1 MGKYKDL
8 DDIAKEIAESL
19 NTKDV
24 LVYAF
29 NATGKTR
36 LSVLL
41 DENDYDEDDIKSLS
55 YNAIVEDYFSWD
67 NERVTFKIITGTWL
81 FNFINDEG
89 LDGNIIDVFSSF
101 IGTDIKP
108 EIDLTTGEMRFYV
121 TDIGGSKKAV
131 KISKGEER
139 LFQWSVFYSVLKRA
153 TDLLAEK
160 EEDRSLK
167 VFNQLKYI
175 VIDDPI
181 SSLDDYK
188 VYTLSMQ
195 ILELIKSVHARKIS
209 VKFLLLTHH
218 ALFYNIVFN
227 TLKNRRNCKK
237 QDDDKVVFYF
247 LNKIDEEYELKDVK
261 NNQLAVS
268 HIVMLKEIKR
278 AIQSNNLRKKDFNK
292 FRSVLEKTSI
302 YLGFE
307 KWQDLFEGYKETE
320 AVRKIINMNSHEKY
334 VEMDTEFLTNE
345 QIQIL
350 TSAFNYFVEE
360 YKVQLGE

>member
-1 MGKYKDL
+1 MEKYKDL

-101 IGTDIKP
+101 IGTDIKS

-121 TDIGGSKKAV
+121 TDIDGIKKAI

-153 TDLLAEK
+153 TELLAEK

-167 VFNQLKYI
+167 VFNQLKYV

-195 ILELIKSVHARKIS
+195 ILELIKDVHANCQAN

-218 ALFYNIVFN
+218 TLFYNIIFN
-227 TLKNRRNCKK
+227 TLKNRDK
-237 QDDDKVVFYF
+237 DKVVFYF

-302 YLGFE
+302 YLGFK
-307 KWQDLFEGYKETE
+307 KWEDLFEGYKETE
-320 AVRKIINMNSHEKY
+320 AVRKIVNMNSHEKY

-350 TSAFNYFVEE
+350 TNAFNYFVEE

>member
-8 DDIAKEIAESL
+8 DDIAKKIAEYL
-19 NTKDV
+19 NTKDI

-41 DENDYDEDDIKSLS
+41 DKNDYEEENIESLS

-67 NERVTFKIITGTWL
+67 NEKFTFKIITGTWL

-89 LDGNIIDVFSSF
+89 LDGDIIDVFNNF
-101 IGTDIKP
+101 IEADIKP

-218 ALFYNIVFN
+218 ALFYNIIFN
-227 TLKNRRNCKK
+227 TLMNRGK
-237 QDDDKVVFYF
+237 DSVAFYF

-261 NNQLAVS
+261 KNQLAVS

-320 AVRKIINMNSHEKY
+320 AVQKIINMNSHEKY

-360 YKVQLGE
+360 YKVKLGE

>member
-19 NTKDV
+19 NTKDI

-41 DENDYDEDDIKSLS
+41 DKNDYEEENIKSLS

-67 NERVTFKIITGTWL
+67 NEKFTFKIITGTWL

-89 LDGNIIDVFSSF
+89 LDGDIIDVFNNF
-101 IGTDIKP
+101 IEADIKP

-209 VKFLLLTHH
+209 VRFLLLTHH
-218 ALFYNIVFN
+218 ALFYNIIFN
-227 TLKNRRNCKK
+227 TLRNRGK
-237 QDDDKVVFYF
+237 DSAAFYF

-307 KWQDLFEGYKETE
+307 KWEDLFEGYKETE
-320 AVRKIINMNSHEKY
+320 AVRKIVNMNSHEKY

>member
-19 NTKDV
+19 NTKDI

-41 DENDYDEDDIKSLS
+41 DKNDYEEENIKSLS

-67 NERVTFKIITGTWL
+67 NEKFTFKIITGTWL

-89 LDGNIIDVFSSF
+89 LDGDIIDVFNNF
-101 IGTDIKP
+101 IEADIKP

-167 VFNQLKYI
+167 MFNHLKYI

-209 VKFLLLTHH
+209 VRFLLLTHH
-218 ALFYNIVFN
+218 ALFYNIIFN
-227 TLKNRRNCKK
+227 TLRNRGK
-237 QDDDKVVFYF
+237 DSAAFYF
-247 LNKIDEEYELKDVK
+247 LNKTGEEYELKDVK
-261 NNQLAVS
+261 
-268 HIVMLKEIKR
+268 K
-278 AIQSNNLRKKDFNK
+278 
-292 FRSVLEKTSI
+292 
-302 YLGFE
+302 
-307 KWQDLFEGYKETE
+307 
-320 AVRKIINMNSHEKY
+320 
-334 VEMDTEFLTNE
+334 
-345 QIQIL
+345 
-350 TSAFNYFVEE
+350 
-360 YKVQLGE
+360 

>member
-8 DDIAKEIAESL
+8 DDIAKEITESL
-19 NTKDV
+19 NTKDI

-41 DENDYDEDDIKSLS
+41 DKNDYEEENIKSLS

-67 NERVTFKIITGTWL
+67 NEKFTFKIITGTWL

-89 LDGNIIDVFSSF
+89 LDGDIIDVFNNF
-101 IGTDIKP
+101 IEADIKP

-167 VFNQLKYI
+167 MFNHLKYI

-209 VKFLLLTHH
+209 VRFLLLTHH
-218 ALFYNIVFN
+218 ALFYNMIFN
-227 TLKNRRNCKK
+227 TIRNRGK
-237 QDDDKVVFYF
+237 DSAAFYF

-320 AVRKIINMNSHEKY
+320 AVQKIINMNSHEKY

>member
-8 DDIAKEIAESL
+8 DDIAKKIAESL
-19 NTKDV
+19 NTKDI

-41 DENDYDEDDIKSLS
+41 DKNDYEEENIESLS

-67 NERVTFKIITGTWL
+67 NEKFTFKIITGTWL

-101 IGTDIKP
+101 IGTDIKS

-121 TDIGGSKKAV
+121 TDIDGIKKAI

-153 TDLLAEK
+153 TELLAEK

-167 VFNQLKYI
+167 VFNQLKYV

-209 VKFLLLTHH
+209 VSFLLLTHH
-218 ALFYNIVFN
+218 ALFYNIIFN
-227 TLKNRRNCKK
+227 TLRNRGK
-237 QDDDKVVFYF
+237 DSAAFYF

-320 AVRKIINMNSHEKY
+320 AVQKIINMNSHEKY

>member
-1 MGKYKDL
+1 MEKYKDL

-19 NTKDV
+19 NTKDI

-41 DENDYDEDDIKSLS
+41 DKNDYEEENIKSLS

-67 NERVTFKIITGTWL
+67 NEKFTFKIITGTWL

-89 LDGNIIDVFSSF
+89 LDGDIIDVFNNF
-101 IGTDIKP
+101 IEVDIKP

-195 ILELIKSVHARKIS
+195 IFELIKSVHARKIS

-218 ALFYNIVFN
+218 TLFYNIIFN
-227 TLKNRRNCKK
+227 TLKNRDK
-237 QDDDKVVFYF
+237 DKVVFYF

-261 NNQLAVS
+261 NSQLAVS

-320 AVRKIINMNSHEKY
+320 AVQKIINMNSHEKY

>member
-8 DDIAKEIAESL
+8 DDIAKKIAESL
-19 NTKDV
+19 NTKDI

-41 DENDYDEDDIKSLS
+41 DKNDYEGENIKSLS

-67 NERVTFKIITGTWL
+67 NEKFTFKIITGTWL

-89 LDGNIIDVFSSF
+89 LDGDIIDVFNNF
-101 IGTDIKP
+101 IEADIKP

-167 VFNQLKYI
+167 MFNHLKYI

-218 ALFYNIVFN
+218 ALFYNIIFN
-227 TLKNRRNCKK
+227 TLRNRGK
-237 QDDDKVVFYF
+237 DSAAFYF

-320 AVRKIINMNSHEKY
+320 AFQKIVNMNSHEKY

>member
-1 MGKYKDL
+1 MEKNKDL

-19 NTKDV
+19 NTKDI

-41 DENDYDEDDIKSLS
+41 DKNDYEEENIKSLS

-67 NERVTFKIITGTWL
+67 NEKFTFKIITGTWL

-89 LDGNIIDVFSSF
+89 LDGDIIDVFNNF
-101 IGTDIKP
+101 IEADIKP

-218 ALFYNIVFN
+218 ALFYNIIFN
-227 TLKNRRNCKK
+227 TLRNRGK
-237 QDDDKVVFYF
+237 DSAAFYF

-307 KWQDLFEGYKETE
+307 KWEDLFEGYKETE
-320 AVRKIINMNSHEKY
+320 AVRKIVNMNSHEKY
-334 VEMDTEFLTNE
+334 VEMDTEFLTKE

-350 TSAFNYFVEE
+350 MSAFNYFVEE

>member
-1 MGKYKDL
+1 M
-8 DDIAKEIAESL
+8 
-19 NTKDV
+19 
-24 LVYAF
+24 
-29 NATGKTR
+29 
-36 LSVLL
+36 
-41 DENDYDEDDIKSLS
+41 
-55 YNAIVEDYFSWD
+55 
-67 NERVTFKIITGTWL
+67 

-89 LDGNIIDVFSSF
+89 LDGDIIDVFNNF
-101 IGTDIKP
+101 IEADIKP

-167 VFNQLKYI
+167 MFNHLKYI

-209 VKFLLLTHH
+209 VSFLLLTHH
-218 ALFYNIVFN
+218 ALFYNIIFN
-227 TLKNRRNCKK
+227 TLRNRGK
-237 QDDDKVVFYF
+237 DSAAFYF

-320 AVRKIINMNSHEKY
+320 AVQKIINMNSHEKY

>member
-1 MGKYKDL
+1 MEKNKDL

-19 NTKDV
+19 NTKDI

-41 DENDYDEDDIKSLS
+41 DKNDYEEENIKSLS

-67 NERVTFKIITGTWL
+67 NEKFTFKIITGTWL

-89 LDGNIIDVFSSF
+89 LDGDIIDVFNNF
-101 IGTDIKP
+101 IEADIKP

-121 TDIGGSKKAV
+121 TDVGGSKKAV

-209 VKFLLLTHH
+209 VSFLLLTHH
-218 ALFYNIVFN
+218 ALFYNIIFN
-227 TLKNRRNCKK
+227 TLRNRGK
-237 QDDDKVVFYF
+237 DSAAFYF

-261 NNQLAVS
+261 KNQLAVS

-307 KWQDLFEGYKETE
+307 KWEDLFEGYKETE
-320 AVRKIINMNSHEKY
+320 AVRKIVNMNSHEKY

>member
-8 DDIAKEIAESL
+8 DDIAKKIAESL
-19 NTKDV
+19 NTKDI

-41 DENDYDEDDIKSLS
+41 DKNDYEEENIESLS
-55 YNAIVEDYFSWD
+55 YNAIVEDCFSWD
-67 NERVTFKIITGTWL
+67 NEKFTFKIITGTWL

-89 LDGNIIDVFSSF
+89 LDGDIIDVFNNF
-101 IGTDIKP
+101 IEADIKP

-167 VFNQLKYI
+167 MFNHLKYI

-195 ILELIKSVHARKIS
+195 ILELIKYVHARKIS
-209 VKFLLLTHH
+209 VSFLLLTHH
-218 ALFYNIVFN
+218 ALFYNVIFN
-227 TLKNRRNCKK
+227 TLMNRGK
-237 QDDDKVVFYF
+237 DSVAFYF

-261 NNQLAVS
+261 KNQLAVS

-302 YLGFE
+302 YLGFK
-307 KWQDLFEGYKETE
+307 KWEDLFEGYKETE
-320 AVRKIINMNSHEKY
+320 AVRKIVNMNSHEKY

-345 QIQIL
+345 
-350 TSAFNYFVEE
+350 
-360 YKVQLGE
+360 

>member
-8 DDIAKEIAESL
+8 DDIAKKIAEYL
-19 NTKDV
+19 NTKDI

-41 DENDYDEDDIKSLS
+41 DKNDYEEENIESLS

-67 NERVTFKIITGTWL
+67 NEKFTFKIITGTWL

-89 LDGNIIDVFSSF
+89 LDGDIIDVFNNF
-101 IGTDIKP
+101 IEADIKP

-218 ALFYNIVFN
+218 ALFYNIIFN
-227 TLKNRRNCKK
+227 TLRNRGK
-237 QDDDKVVFYF
+237 DSAAFYF

-307 KWQDLFEGYKETE
+307 KWEDLFEGYKETE
-320 AVRKIINMNSHEKY
+320 AVRKIVNMNSHEKY

>member
-19 NTKDV
+19 NTKDI

-41 DENDYDEDDIKSLS
+41 DKNDYEEENIKSLS

-67 NERVTFKIITGTWL
+67 NEKFTFKIITGTWL

-89 LDGNIIDVFSSF
+89 LDGDIIDVFNNF
-101 IGTDIKP
+101 IEADIKP

-167 VFNQLKYI
+167 MFNHLKYI

-195 ILELIKSVHARKIS
+195 ILKLIKSVHARKIS
-209 VKFLLLTHH
+209 VSFLLLTHH
-218 ALFYNIVFN
+218 ALFYNIIFN
-227 TLKNRRNCKK
+227 TLRNRGK
-237 QDDDKVVFYF
+237 DSAAFYF

-320 AVRKIINMNSHEKY
+320 AVQKIINMNSHEKY

>member
-1 MGKYKDL
+1 MEKNKDL

-19 NTKDV
+19 NTKDI

-41 DENDYDEDDIKSLS
+41 DKNDYEEENIESLS

-67 NERVTFKIITGTWL
+67 NEKFTFKIITGTWL

-89 LDGNIIDVFSSF
+89 LDGDIIDVFNNF
-101 IGTDIKP
+101 IEADIKP

-167 VFNQLKYI
+167 MFNHLKYI

-209 VKFLLLTHH
+209 VSFLLLTHH
-218 ALFYNIVFN
+218 ALFYNIIFN
-227 TLKNRRNCKK
+227 TLMNRRK
-237 QDDDKVVFYF
+237 DSVAFYF

-320 AVRKIINMNSHEKY
+320 AVQKIVNMNSHEKY

>member
-1 MGKYKDL
+1 MEKNKDL

-19 NTKDV
+19 NTKDI

-41 DENDYDEDDIKSLS
+41 DKNDYEEENIESLS

-67 NERVTFKIITGTWL
+67 NEKFTFKIITGTWL

-89 LDGNIIDVFSSF
+89 LDGDIIDVFNNF
-101 IGTDIKP
+101 IEADIKP

-167 VFNQLKYI
+167 MFNHLKYI

-195 ILELIKSVHARKIS
+195 ILELIKSVHARKIIVS
-209 VKFLLLTHH
+209 FVLLTHH
-218 ALFYNIVFN
+218 ALFYNIIFN
-227 TLKNRRNCKK
+227 TLMNRGK
-237 QDDDKVVFYF
+237 DSVAFYF

-261 NNQLAVS
+261 KNQLAVS

-302 YLGFE
+302 YLGFK

-320 AVRKIINMNSHEKY
+320 AVQKIINMNSHEKY

>member
-1 MGKYKDL
+1 MEKYKDL

-19 NTKDV
+19 NTKDI

-41 DENDYDEDDIKSLS
+41 DKNDYEEENIKSLS

-67 NERVTFKIITGTWL
+67 NEKFTFKIITGTWL

-89 LDGNIIDVFSSF
+89 LDGDIIDVFNNF
-101 IGTDIKP
+101 IEVDIKP

-218 ALFYNIVFN
+218 TLFYNIIFN
-227 TLKNRRNCKK
+227 TLKNRDK
-237 QDDDKVVFYF
+237 DKVVFYF

-261 NNQLAVS
+261 NSQLAVS

-320 AVRKIINMNSHEKY
+320 AVQKIINMNSHEKY

>member
-1 MGKYKDL
+1 MEKYKDL
-8 DDIAKEIAESL
+8 DDVAKKIAESL

-67 NERVTFKIITGTWL
+67 NEKFTFKIITGTWL

-89 LDGNIIDVFSSF
+89 LDGDIIDVFNNF
-101 IGTDIKP
+101 IEADIKP

-121 TDIGGSKKAV
+121 TDIDGIKKAI

-153 TDLLAEK
+153 IELLAEK

-167 VFNQLKYI
+167 VFNQLKYV

-209 VKFLLLTHH
+209 VSFLLLTHH
-218 ALFYNIVFN
+218 ALFYNIIFN
-227 TLKNRRNCKK
+227 TLRNRGK
-237 QDDDKVVFYF
+237 DSAAFYF

-320 AVRKIINMNSHEKY
+320 AVQKIINMNSHEKY

>member
-19 NTKDV
+19 NTKDI

-41 DENDYDEDDIKSLS
+41 DKNDYEEENIKSLS

-67 NERVTFKIITGTWL
+67 NEKFTFKIITGTWL

-89 LDGNIIDVFSSF
+89 LDGDIIDVFNNF
-101 IGTDIKP
+101 IEADIKP

-167 VFNQLKYI
+167 MFNHLKYI

-195 ILELIKSVHARKIS
+195 ILKLIKSVHARKIS
-209 VKFLLLTHH
+209 VSFLLLTHH
-218 ALFYNIVFN
+218 ALFYNIIFN
-227 TLKNRRNCKK
+227 TLRNRGK
-237 QDDDKVVFYF
+237 DSAAFYF

-320 AVRKIINMNSHEKY
+320 AVQKIINMNSHEKY

-345 QIQIL
+345 QIQFL

>member
-1 MGKYKDL
+1 MEKYKDL
-8 DDIAKEIAESL
+8 DDVAKKIAESL

-81 FNFINDEG
+81 FNIINDEG
-89 LDGNIIDVFSSF
+89 LDGDIIDVFNNF
-101 IGTDIKP
+101 IEADIKP

-121 TDIGGSKKAV
+121 TDIDGIKKAI

-153 TDLLAEK
+153 TELLAEK

-167 VFNQLKYI
+167 VFNQLKYV

-209 VKFLLLTHH
+209 VSFLLLTHH
-218 ALFYNIVFN
+218 ALFYNIIFN
-227 TLKNRRNCKK
+227 TLRNRGK
-237 QDDDKVVFYF
+237 DSVAFYF

-261 NNQLAVS
+261 KNQLAVS

-292 FRSVLEKTSI
+292 FRSILEKTSI

-320 AVRKIINMNSHEKY
+320 AVQKIINMNSHEKY

>member
-8 DDIAKEIAESL
+8 DDIAKKIAESL

-121 TDIGGSKKAV
+121 TDIDDIKKAI

-139 LFQWSVFYSVLKRA
+139 LFQWSVFYSILKRA
-153 TDLLAEK
+153 TELLAEK

-167 VFNQLKYI
+167 VFNQLKYV

-195 ILELIKSVHARKIS
+195 ILELIKDVHANCQAN

-218 ALFYNIVFN
+218 TLFYNIIFN
-227 TLKNRRNCKK
+227 TLR
-237 QDDDKVVFYF
+237 
-247 LNKIDEEYELKDVK
+247 
-261 NNQLAVS
+261 
-268 HIVMLKEIKR
+268 
-278 AIQSNNLRKKDFNK
+278 
-292 FRSVLEKTSI
+292 TS
-302 YLGFE
+302 
-307 KWQDLFEGYKETE
+307 
-320 AVRKIINMNSHEKY
+320 
-334 VEMDTEFLTNE
+334 
-345 QIQIL
+345 
-350 TSAFNYFVEE
+350 
-360 YKVQLGE
+360 

>member
-1 MGKYKDL
+1 MEKYKDL

-19 NTKDV
+19 NTKDI

-41 DENDYDEDDIKSLS
+41 DKNDYEEENIKSLS

-67 NERVTFKIITGTWL
+67 NEKFTFKIITGTWL

-89 LDGNIIDVFSSF
+89 LDGDIIDVFNNF
-101 IGTDIKP
+101 IEVDIKP

-218 ALFYNIVFN
+218 ALFYNIIFN
-227 TLKNRRNCKK
+227 TLRNRGK
-237 QDDDKVVFYF
+237 DSAAFYF

-307 KWQDLFEGYKETE
+307 KWEDLFEGYKETE
-320 AVRKIINMNSHEKY
+320 AVRIIVNMNSHEKY
-334 VEMDTEFLTNE
+334 VEMDTEFLTKE

-350 TSAFNYFVEE
+350 MSAFNYFVEE

>member
-1 MGKYKDL
+1 MEKYKDL
-8 DDIAKEIAESL
+8 DDVAKKIAESL

-81 FNFINDEG
+81 FNIINDEG
-89 LDGNIIDVFSSF
+89 LDGDIIDVFNNF
-101 IGTDIKP
+101 IEADIKP

-121 TDIGGSKKAV
+121 TDIDGIKKAI

-153 TDLLAEK
+153 TELLAEK

-167 VFNQLKYI
+167 VFNQLKYV

-209 VKFLLLTHH
+209 VSFLLLTHH
-218 ALFYNIVFN
+218 ALFYNIIFN
-227 TLKNRRNCKK
+227 TLRNRGK
-237 QDDDKVVFYF
+237 DSVAFYF

-261 NNQLAVS
+261 KNQLAVS
-268 HIVMLKEIKR
+268 HIMMLKEIKR

-292 FRSVLEKTSI
+292 FRSILEKTSI

-320 AVRKIINMNSHEKY
+320 AVQKIINMNSHEKY

>member
-1 MGKYKDL
+1 MGKYIDL
-8 DDIAKEIAESL
+8 DDIAKEIAKSL
-19 NTKDV
+19 NTNDI

-41 DENDYDEDDIKSLS
+41 DKNDYEEENIKSLS

-67 NERVTFKIITGTWL
+67 NEKFTFKIITGTWL

-89 LDGNIIDVFSSF
+89 LDGDIIDVFNNF
-101 IGTDIKP
+101 IEADIKP

-209 VKFLLLTHH
+209 VSFLLLTHH
-218 ALFYNIVFN
+218 ALFYNIIFN
-227 TLKNRRNCKK
+227 TLRNRGK
-237 QDDDKVVFYF
+237 DSAAFYF

-261 NNQLAVS
+261 KNQLAVS

-278 AIQSNNLRKKDFNK
+278 AIQSN
-292 FRSVLEKTSI
+292 KTI
-302 YLGFE
+302 AKRG
-307 KWQDLFEGYKETE
+307 G
-320 AVRKIINMNSHEKY
+320 
-334 VEMDTEFLTNE
+334 
-345 QIQIL
+345 
-350 TSAFNYFVEE
+350 
-360 YKVQLGE
+360 KVAKNARTDIESQLGQSVVSPLNASDKPALEVKTDSDGEKD

>member
-1 MGKYKDL
+1 MEKYKDL

-19 NTKDV
+19 NTKDI

-41 DENDYDEDDIKSLS
+41 DKNDYEEENIKSLS

-67 NERVTFKIITGTWL
+67 NEKFTFKIITGTWL

-89 LDGNIIDVFSSF
+89 LDGDIIDVFNNF
-101 IGTDIKP
+101 IEADIKP

-167 VFNQLKYI
+167 MFNHLKYI

-209 VKFLLLTHH
+209 VSFLLLTHH
-218 ALFYNIVFN
+218 ALFYNIIFN
-227 TLKNRRNCKK
+227 TLRNRGK
-237 QDDDKVVFYF
+237 DSAAFYF

-307 KWQDLFEGYKETE
+307 KWEDLFEGD
-320 AVRKIINMNSHEKY
+320 RKS
-334 VEMDTEFLTNE
+334 V
-345 QIQIL
+345 
-350 TSAFNYFVEE
+350 V
-360 YKVQLGE
+360 

>member
-1 MGKYKDL
+1 MEKYKDL

-19 NTKDV
+19 NTKDI

-41 DENDYDEDDIKSLS
+41 DKNDYEEENIKSLS

-67 NERVTFKIITGTWL
+67 NEKFTFKIITGTWL

-89 LDGNIIDVFSSF
+89 LDGDIIDVFNNF
-101 IGTDIKP
+101 IEADIKP

-218 ALFYNIVFN
+218 ALFYNIIFN
-227 TLKNRRNCKK
+227 TLMNRGK
-237 QDDDKVVFYF
+237 DSVAFYF

-261 NNQLAVS
+261 KNQLAVS

-320 AVRKIINMNSHEKY
+320 AVQKIINMNSHEKY

>member
-19 NTKDV
+19 NTKDI

-41 DENDYDEDDIKSLS
+41 DKNDYEEENIKSLS

-67 NERVTFKIITGTWL
+67 NEKFTFKIITGTWL

-89 LDGNIIDVFSSF
+89 LDGDIIDVFNNF
-101 IGTDIKP
+101 IEADIKP

-121 TDIGGSKKAV
+121 TNIGGSKKAV

-209 VKFLLLTHH
+209 VRFLLLTHH
-218 ALFYNIVFN
+218 ALFYNIIFN
-227 TLKNRRNCKK
+227 TLRNRGK
-237 QDDDKVVFYF
+237 DSAAFYF

-307 KWQDLFEGYKETE
+307 KWEDLFEGYKETE
-320 AVRKIINMNSHEKY
+320 AVRKIVNMNSHEKY

>member
-19 NTKDV
+19 NTKDI

-41 DENDYDEDDIKSLS
+41 DKNDYEEENIKSLS

-67 NERVTFKIITGTWL
+67 NEKFTFKIITGTWL

-89 LDGNIIDVFSSF
+89 LDGDIIDVFNNF
-101 IGTDIKP
+101 IEADIKP

-121 TDIGGSKKAV
+121 TDIDGNNKAI

-167 VFNQLKYI
+167 VFNHLKYI

-195 ILELIKSVHARKIS
+195 ILELIKSVHIRKIG

-218 ALFYNIVFN
+218 ALFYNIIFN
-227 TLKNRRNCKK
+227 TLKNRKNCKRK
-237 QDDDKVVFYF
+237 DDEKVAFYF
-247 LNKIDEEYELKDVK
+247 LNKIDEGYELKDVK

-268 HIVMLKEIKR
+268 HIVMLKEINK

-302 YLGFE
+302 YLGFV

-320 AVRKIINMNSHEKY
+320 AVQKIVNMNSHEKY

-350 TSAFNYFVEE
+350 TGAFNYFVEE
-360 YKVQLGE
+360 YKIQLGE

>member
-19 NTKDV
+19 NTKDI

-41 DENDYDEDDIKSLS
+41 DKNDYEEENIKSLS

-67 NERVTFKIITGTWL
+67 NEKFTFKIITGTWL

-89 LDGNIIDVFSSF
+89 LDGDIIDVFNNF
-101 IGTDIKP
+101 IESDIKP

-167 VFNQLKYI
+167 MFNHLKYI

-209 VKFLLLTHH
+209 VRVLLLTHH
-218 ALFYNIVFN
+218 ALFYNIIFN
-227 TLKNRRNCKK
+227 TLMNRGK
-237 QDDDKVVFYF
+237 DSVAFYF

-320 AVRKIINMNSHEKY
+320 TFQKIVNMNSYEKY

>member
-1 MGKYKDL
+1 MEKYKDL
-8 DDIAKEIAESL
+8 DDVAKKIAESL

-89 LDGNIIDVFSSF
+89 LDGDIIDVFNNF
-101 IGTDIKP
+101 IEADIKP

-167 VFNQLKYI
+167 VFNHLKYI

-181 SSLDDYK
+181 SSLDA
-188 VYTLSMQ
+188 T
-195 ILELIKSVHARKIS
+195 IKYIHCQCR
-209 VKFLLLTHH
+209 FW
-218 ALFYNIVFN
+218 N
-227 TLKNRRNCKK
+227 
-237 QDDDKVVFYF
+237 
-247 LNKIDEEYELKDVK
+247 
-261 NNQLAVS
+261 
-268 HIVMLKEIKR
+268 
-278 AIQSNNLRKKDFNK
+278 
-292 FRSVLEKTSI
+292 
-302 YLGFE
+302 
-307 KWQDLFEGYKETE
+307 
-320 AVRKIINMNSHEKY
+320 
-334 VEMDTEFLTNE
+334 
-345 QIQIL
+345 
-350 TSAFNYFVEE
+350 
-360 YKVQLGE
+360 